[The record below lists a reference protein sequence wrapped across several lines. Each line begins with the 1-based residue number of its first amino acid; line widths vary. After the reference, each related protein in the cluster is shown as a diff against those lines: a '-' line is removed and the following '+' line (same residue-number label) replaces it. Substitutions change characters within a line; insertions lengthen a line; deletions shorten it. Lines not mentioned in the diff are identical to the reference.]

1 VELSLINNT
10 TELVNG
16 VPIPHGQCRKRVRK
30 KPRLAQAEA
39 NHDDY
44 GDAQSTSLAALCSEH
59 ALELQHRDRTIELQ
73 VEKIARLEDIIA
85 ACISAIPIYGY
96 VPDHLERMI
105 RRDAGGVYRQGSHS
119 ADDRPGTQ
127 DAQRSSGTEDSSAEA
142 NRDGR
147 GPAMNST
154 GSQKVSSAKVVAFD
168 QLSDFST
175 LFTELEEPGED
186 PWRAV
191 Q

>member
-1 VELSLINNT
+1 VGLSLTNNT
-10 TELVNG
+10 TDVVKG
-16 VPIPHGQCRKRVRK
+16 VPIPHGPCRKRGRK
-30 KPRLAQAEA
+30 KPKLAQVEA
-39 NHDDY
+39 DHDDY
-44 GDAQSTSLAALCSEH
+44 GDAQSTSLAAMCSEH

-105 RRDAGGVYRQGSHS
+105 RRDAGGVYRRGSHS

-127 DAQRSSGTEDSSAEA
+127 DAQRCNRTAGSGEEA
-142 NRDGR
+142 NPEGCE
-147 GPAMNST
+147 PAMSLT
-154 GSQKVSSAKVVAFD
+154 GSQKVHSADVVACD

-175 LFTELEEPGED
+175 LFAELEEPGEE
-186 PWRAV
+186 PWRMV